1 MELDSRTLFKL
12 YYICLAVIVIA
23 GLAVHF
29 MEAPE
34 TPEIH
39 EGAVAPEGQEEVAPE
54 AEEGF
59 WWLDIPLFA
68 AFFAFVGGLVLL
80 AFSKLGV
87 FPLIKRGED
96 YYEAH

>member
-1 MELDSRTLFKL
+1 MELDSRTWFKL

-34 TPEIH
+34 MH
-39 EGAVAPEGQEEVAPE
+39 EGAEAPEAHGEAAHE

-59 WWLDIPLFA
+59 WWLHIPLFA
-68 AFFAFVGGLVLL
+68 AFFAFIGGLLLL
-80 AFSKLGV
+80 ALAKLGI

-96 YYEAH
+96 YYEKH